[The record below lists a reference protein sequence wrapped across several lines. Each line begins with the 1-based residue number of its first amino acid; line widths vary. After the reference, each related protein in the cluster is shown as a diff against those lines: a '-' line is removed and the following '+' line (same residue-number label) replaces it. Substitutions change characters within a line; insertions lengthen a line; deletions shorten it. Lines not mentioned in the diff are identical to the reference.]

1 MNRKKIIKGAFILI
15 GIGILTAGGVIYYMF
30 NMPHR
35 NVQASETDYVMNA
48 GQLVAE
54 YLLDPAAANEKYLD
68 ESGDS
73 KILEISG
80 TVASVSEDYNAQK
93 VVLLKSPDNK
103 AGISC
108 TFTHETNDSLKD
120 IQEGQHIIVKGVI
133 RSGAAYDEDL
143 QMYEN
148 VIMEKCDIVLKKINS

>member
-1 MNRKKIIKGAFILI
+1 MKRKKIIKTVFILI
-15 GIGILTAGGVIYYMF
+15 GVGILTAGGVVYYMF

-35 NVQASETDYVMNA
+35 NVQASKTDYLLNA

-54 YLLDPAAANEKYLD
+54 YLLDPAAANQKYLD
-68 ESGDS
+68 ESGES

-80 TVASVSEDYNAQK
+80 TVASVSEDFNDQK
-93 VVLLKSPDNK
+93 VVLLKTPDNK

-108 TFTHETNDSLKD
+108 TFTHQTNDSLKD
-120 IQEGQHIIVKGVI
+120 IQKGQHITVKGVI

-143 QMYEN
+143 EMYEN
-148 VIMEKCDIVLKKINS
+148 VIMEKCDIVLKNTNS